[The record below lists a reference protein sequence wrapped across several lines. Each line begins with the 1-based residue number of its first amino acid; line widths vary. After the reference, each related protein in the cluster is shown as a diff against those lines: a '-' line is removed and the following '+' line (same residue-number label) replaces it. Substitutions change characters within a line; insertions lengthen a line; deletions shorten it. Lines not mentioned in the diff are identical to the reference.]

1 MVQEPHGFYDLGL
14 ISVRPSLREWAWA
27 SLKTV
32 KLEKKPCFGGF
43 GLWKKMVLISLF
55 LT

>member
-32 KLEKKPCFGGF
+32 KLEKNHVLVVSAYG
-43 GLWKKMVLISLF
+43 KKWF
-55 LT
+55 